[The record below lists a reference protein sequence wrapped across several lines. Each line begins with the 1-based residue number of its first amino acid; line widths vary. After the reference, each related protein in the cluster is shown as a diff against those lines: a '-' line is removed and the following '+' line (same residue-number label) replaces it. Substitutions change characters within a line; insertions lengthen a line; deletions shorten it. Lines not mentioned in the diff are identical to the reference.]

1 VRLLYLNHNVAWS
14 GTFFRAYHLGKEM
27 AARGHEVT
35 VVTTRRDGRVGFER
49 KESQGVELL
58 FAPDLTFG
66 PARNGWD
73 PWNTLQ
79 RILHLRH
86 RSFDLIHAFDS
97 RPVVIGP
104 ALAVHARTGAPL
116 VMDWADWWGRGG
128 WIQERSGWAV
138 RTGFGP
144 IETWFEESFRTRAT
158 ATTVISSA
166 LEARARGLGVAGDT
180 ILRLPH
186 GCDVDGLR
194 PLDRE
199 AARGALGM
207 GDEPLFVH
215 LGVVTPSDA
224 ALLFEMV
231 RLVRLRLPAAR
242 LVMIGNSRVSIPS
255 DVQSTGYIA
264 YDALQ
269 QWLAAADLCVIP
281 MRDTIGNRGRWPSK
295 INDYFAAGRPTL
307 VPLVGDAA
315 QLVSESGAGWV
326 CEPAAAAMAD
336 AALAALADPDA
347 LARAG
352 RAARGVAE
360 GPLAWQ
366 ALGDR
371 LAAFYDAIR

>member
-1 VRLLYLNHNVAWS
+1 
-14 GTFFRAYHLGKEM
+14 
-27 AARGHEVT
+27 
-35 VVTTRRDGRVGFER
+35 VGFER

-86 RSFDLIHAFDS
+86 RPVDLIHAFES

-104 ALAVHARTGAPL
+104 ALAVRRWTGAPL

-158 ATTVISSA
+158 ATTVISAA
-166 LEARARGLGVAGDT
+166 LEARARALGVPSDT

-199 AARGALGM
+199 SSRRGLGV
-207 GDEPLFVH
+207 GDEPLVVH

-224 ALLFEMV
+224 ALLFEMM
-231 RLVRLRLPAAR
+231 RLVRAKVPRAR
-242 LVMIGNSRVSIPS
+242 LVMIGNARVPIPR
-255 DVQSTGYIA
+255 DVESTGYVS
-264 YDALQ
+264 YDVLKR
-269 QWLAAADLCVIP
+269 WLAAADLCVIP

-315 QLVSESGAGWV
+315 RLVSESGAGWV
-326 CEPAAAAMAD
+326 CAPEAGAMAE
-336 AALAALADPDA
+336 AAVAALADRDA
-347 LARAG
+347 LERAG
-352 RAARGVAE
+352 RAARGLAE
-360 GPLAWQ
+360 GPLAWR

-371 LAAFYDAIR
+371 LAAFYDGVRR